1 MRDNNSNYSGSFS
14 SSSIIVASGPP
25 TGYRYDDNRQYI
37 GILCLP
43 PGGYR
48 FEVSDKFNDGMCG
61 ARTGEGL
68 YRLHL
73 GDGGDDDDDE
83 EEDEGSSTNTEKVAF
98 ASPSDCSINWGK
110 RVHSFGIQAP
120 GTTAASLSSQ
130 LHHSGTNVT
139 SSTERELGG
148 CSYVK
153 IQFKVDKYGKE
164 TTVTLT
170 GNGSTQLVSRREV
183 GAYQTKTM
191 QKCVYPG
198 TYSLRLTDNDGIC
211 CGNGKGWYKMYVNG
225 HLLVSGG
232 YFIGSKTHTVKIGSN
247 WQSSMSYRDREWL
260 NAHNARR
267 RRYNGG
273 NGYVPMRWSRTLAAD
288 AKNHANRLG
297 NNCKSGALY
306 HAGGVQDGENLA
318 KNQGRGSW
326 GRQYPASNI
335 MGRWVEKEMNWSY
348 PKNAHYTQVV
358 WRATQYV
365 GCGESVRNYGN
376 GYSCRVQVCRY
387 IRPGNCGVRNGNWRA
402 EAWKDDTLC
411 GSCCPREGCFA

>member
-1 MRDNNSNYSGSFS
+1 MRENNTHDHNIGGLS
-14 SSSIIVASGPP
+14 SSTTTSSVTVATGPP
-25 TGYRYDDNRQYI
+25 TGYRYADNRQYI
-37 GILCLP
+37 GTLCLN
-43 PGGYR
+43 PGRYR
-48 FEVSDKFNDGMCG
+48 FEVHDKFNDGMCG
-61 ARTGEGL
+61 ALTGAGL

-73 GDGGDDDDDE
+73 GEEVEEDDDN
-83 EEDEGSSTNTEKVAF
+83 SIKRF

-110 RVHSFGIQAP
+110 RVHSFTIQAH
-120 GTTAASLSSQ
+120 TTPAVASLSSQ
-130 LHHSGTNVT
+130 RHQNVT
-139 SSTERELGG
+139 STERELGG

-153 IQFKVDKYGKE
+153 IQFKIDKYGKE

-170 GNGSTQLVSRREV
+170 GNGGTQLVSRREV

-191 QKCVYPG
+191 QKCVNPG
-198 TYSLRLTDNDGIC
+198 TYSLRLTDTDGIC
-211 CGNGKGWYKMYVNG
+211 CGNGKGWYKMYVDG
-225 HLLVSGG
+225 HLVVSGG
-232 YFIGSKTHTVKIGSN
+232 YFIGSKTHTVKIGTN

-273 NGYVPMRWSRTLAAD
+273 NGYVPLRWSRTLAAD

-306 HAGGVQDGENLA
+306 HAQGVQDGENLA

-326 GRQYPASNI
+326 GRQYAADNV
-335 MGRWVEKEMNWSY
+335 MGRWVEQELNWSY

-387 IRPGNCGVRNGNWRA
+387 IRAGNCGVRNGNWRA
-402 EAWKDDTLC
+402 EAWKDDTQC
-411 GSCCPREGCFA
+411 GSICPREGCFV